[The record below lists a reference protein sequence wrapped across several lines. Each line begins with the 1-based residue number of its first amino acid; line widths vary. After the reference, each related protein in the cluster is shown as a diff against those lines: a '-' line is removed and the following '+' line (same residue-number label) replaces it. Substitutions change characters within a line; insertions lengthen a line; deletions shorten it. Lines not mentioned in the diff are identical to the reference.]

1 MSQVA
6 GGSFTADSFSAVG
19 VTAGHAV
26 SRGTGDSAG
35 GGEDWSGRRAY
46 RARPV
51 PPGPGNAAPSG
62 PARGSSAPGGP
73 RGPARPRPSRQQAR
87 PGRPVRIGDPRRRAA
102 GGAGSAPGR
111 GGPGGPGGPVK
122 RAFRCVGPARRL
134 NLTLLV
140 VAFVMSVFAGRLV
153 QIQGMDSGRYATD
166 AALQRMKPISVPA
179 VRGSIVTSDG
189 TVLAMT
195 LQTDLVI
202 ADPQQIP
209 VPERAVMAAKLAG
222 PLKVPAAQLLADLDR
237 NSPKSQYA
245 LLGTNVPMPTAARI
259 TAMKLPGLSMT
270 PTYSSSYPN
279 GNLASDIVG
288 YTTVSPKTG
297 DLQGVG
303 GLEAEFDSVLKGRD
317 GRQDVEVGTDG
328 EPIPMTQVKTTPVVG
343 GRSLRLTINANIQ
356 FAAEQECQRRVAMFH
371 ARNCSIIV
379 MDPQTGAI
387 LAMAQWP
394 TETLADFQQ
403 TGATSDIS
411 TNDVFAPGSTLKS
424 ITVAAALEKGHQTP
438 MNAYTIPYSILVDH
452 NLYRFHDAESHPTV
466 RYTVAGILAHSSN
479 VGMVQ
484 VVQHIT
490 PMQQYDYLRAFGL
503 GSPSGLNMPGE
514 SAGLLPRP
522 GSRAYYGDSPY
533 ENSFGQ
539 GVAVTAIQMAS
550 VYATIANGGVRVQP
564 TLVAGSTTSAG
575 VYHPA
580 KVQPGRRV
588 IQPKTAR
595 ELMKILQQV
604 PAVDADAG
612 EPYGIIHG
620 YTVASKTGTAQV
632 SDPENKCALCQYGSS
647 YIGIAPADNP
657 KLVVAVNIQDP
668 KGNQFFG
675 DEVAGPAF
683 YDVMR
688 FALQTMKIPPD
699 NARTPYIRLMAP

>member
-1 MSQVA
+1 
-6 GGSFTADSFSAVG
+6 
-19 VTAGHAV
+19 V

-51 PPGPGNAAPSG
+51 PPGPGNAAPGG

-73 RGPARPRPSRQQAR
+73 RGPARPRPGRVPGRQQPR
-87 PGRPVRIGDPRRRAA
+87 PGRPARIGDTRRRPA
-102 GGAGSAPGR
+102 GRTAPASGR
-111 GGPGGPGGPVK
+111 GGPGGPSRPPL
-122 RAFRCVGPARRL
+122 RCVGPAKRL
-134 NLTLLV
+134 NLTLVV

-166 AALQRMKPISVPA
+166 AAQQRMQPISVPA

-195 LQTDLVI
+195 VQTDSVI

-209 VPERAVMAAKLAG
+209 VPERAVMAANLAG
-222 PLKVPAAQLLADLDR
+222 LLKVPAADLLATLDR

-245 LLGTNVPMPTAARI
+245 LLGTNVPMATAARI
-259 TAMKLPGLSMT
+259 AAMKLPGLSMT

-288 YTTVSPKTG
+288 YTTVNSATG

-303 GLEAEFDSVLKGRD
+303 GLEAEFNSVLKGRD

-379 MDPQTGAI
+379 MDPQSGAI

-403 TGATSDIS
+403 TGDTSNIS

-424 ITVAAALEKGHQTP
+424 ISVAAALEKGHQTP
-438 MNAYTIPYSILVDH
+438 MSAYTIPYAITVDH
-452 NLYRFHDAESHPTV
+452 YPFHDAEPHPTV

-484 VVQHIT
+484 LVQHIT
-490 PMQQYDYLRAFGL
+490 PIQQYDYLRAFGL
-503 GSPSGLNMPGE
+503 GSPSGLNLPGE
-514 SAGLLPRP
+514 SAGLLPKP
-522 GSRAYYGDSPY
+522 GSPNYYGDSPF

-668 KGNQFFG
+668 KGSQFFG

-699 NARTPYIRLMAP
+699 NARTPYIRLTAP